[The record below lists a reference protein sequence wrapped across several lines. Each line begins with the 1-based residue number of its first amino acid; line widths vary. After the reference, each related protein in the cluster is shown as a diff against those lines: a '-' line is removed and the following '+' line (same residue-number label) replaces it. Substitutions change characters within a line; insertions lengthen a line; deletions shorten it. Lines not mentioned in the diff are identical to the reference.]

1 MVIDKK
7 PDSRSIVTE
16 RVEPLVCPT
25 CGLVIKSKKV
35 GDGTVYIDID
45 WTGYPQ
51 HVKDINGEY
60 CLRCW
65 ARYLTMMQILVKI

>member
-1 MVIDKK
+1 MAIDKE

-45 WTGYPQ
+45 WTGTNDDADTC
-51 HVKDINGEY
+51 KNLIFN
-60 CLRCW
+60 
-65 ARYLTMMQILVKI
+65 ATKSLVYGNNI